1 MNSRRVRG
9 FTLIELLVVMVI
21 IGIVATILIG
31 FFVTS
36 YRKTQLRE
44 GAVQILTDLRQAR
57 SQAQRVSQGSL
68 VSLDST
74 ATMTAPKKN
83 YTTVWGSGSPQTT
96 TNRTLTDPVRV
107 APYTG
112 GTINSA
118 NNISY
123 TAPYGEVLAN
133 GIVWEVSST
142 VIPDKLYVKA
152 VGVTGKVVLRPYPE
166 NFLSGATGAS
176 LRQMIRQ
183 AVNSTNPRYRS

>member
-1 MNSRRVRG
+1 MRRTQTTRLSPSLPNSRRVRG

-21 IGIVATILIG
+21 IGIVASILIG

-36 YRKTQLRE
+36 YRKTQLRD

-57 SQAQRVSQGSL
+57 SQAQRVSQGSS
-68 VSLDST
+68 VTLDSA

-83 YTTVWGSGSPQTT
+83 YTTVWGSPQTT
-96 TNRTLTDPVRV
+96 TARTLTDPVRV

-118 NNISY
+118 NSISY
-123 TAPYGEVLAN
+123 SAPYGEVLAN

-142 VIPDKLYVKA
+142 VIPDKIYVKA
-152 VGVTGKVVLRPYPE
+152 IGVTGKVVL
-166 NFLSGATGAS
+166 SAS
-176 LRQMIRQ
+176 P
-183 AVNSTNPRYRS
+183 N

>member
-1 MNSRRVRG
+1 MTSHPVTRVRLLPVASRAVRG

-31 FFVTS
+31 FFVKS
-36 YRKTQLRE
+36 YRKTQLRD

-57 SQAQRVSQGSL
+57 SQAQRVSQGST
-68 VSLDST
+68 VALDST
-74 ATMTAPKKN
+74 ATMASPNKK

-107 APYTG
+107 APYAG

-118 NNISY
+118 NSISY
-123 TAPYGEVLAN
+123 SAPYGEVLAN

-142 VIPDKLYVKA
+142 VISDKLYVKA
-152 VGVTGKVVLRPYPE
+152 IGVTGKVVL
-166 NFLSGATGAS
+166 SAS
-176 LRQMIRQ
+176 P
-183 AVNSTNPRYRS
+183 N